1 MPASYFVY
9 YRVAPEQEVR
19 AMGCVEALL
28 ESVAAATG
36 VQGRLLKKRDEPLLW
51 MEVFEKV
58 LLVAEFERA
67 LAHAVS
73 HSGIE
78 HALAAAS
85 GRKVECFL
93 E

>member
-1 MPASYFVY
+1 
-9 YRVAPEQEVR
+9 
-19 AMGCVEALL
+19 MGCVDVLL

-36 VQGRLLKKRDEPLLW
+36 VRGRLLKKRDEPLLW

-58 LLVAEFERA
+58 ACGVEFERA
-67 LAHAVS
+67 LAQAVS
-73 HSGIE
+73 ESGIE
-78 HALAAAS
+78 HALAPAS